1 MSAEILGCKQID
13 HLLILTDVESPISI
27 NILSQTM
34 DRLITVR
41 SLEGRAEEKAKD
53 NGALL
58 VLHF

>member
-34 DRLITVR
+34 DRLVTVR
-41 SLEGRAEEKAKD
+41 SLEGRAEEKA
-53 NGALL
+53 
-58 VLHF
+58 

>member
-53 NGALL
+53 TGALL